1 MKLKILA
8 VGAKMPGWIREGFAS
23 YARRMPPSQK
33 IEMIEIAASTH
44 KNDPRRYVVEE
55 GERLLRRVRD
65 NDWLVALDEHGR
77 GWSTVDLA
85 KRLDEWQMKG
95 SDVVFA
101 IGGSDGLSDAVFN
114 RADERASLSALTFP
128 HHMVKVI
135 LAEALYRAWTI
146 NSGHPYHRASPRGR
160 QRT

>member
-1 MKLKILA
+1 
-8 VGAKMPGWIREGFAS
+8 
-23 YARRMPPSQK
+23 
-33 IEMIEIAASTH
+33 
-44 KNDPRRYVVEE
+44 
-55 GERLLRRVRD
+55 
-65 NDWLVALDEHGR
+65 
-77 GWSTVDLA
+77 VDLA